1 MILVKKTADSTS
13 QKVVATFLKRVKK
26 YNSIARKR
34 KTRYWVKPPTK
45 RQQKIKAVR
54 KAQYLE
60 KQAQS
65 SYMR

>member
-1 MILVKKTADSTS
+1 MILVKRSPDSTS

-26 YNSIARKR
+26 YNLIARKR

-45 RQQKIKAVR
+45 RQLRIKAIR

-60 KQAQS
+60 KQAG
-65 SYMR
+65 YLK